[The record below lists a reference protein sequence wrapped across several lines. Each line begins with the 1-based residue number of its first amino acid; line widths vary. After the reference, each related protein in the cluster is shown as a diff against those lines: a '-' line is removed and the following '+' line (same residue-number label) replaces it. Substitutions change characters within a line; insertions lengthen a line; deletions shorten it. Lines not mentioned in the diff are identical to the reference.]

1 MSGAPTTGRM
11 LDISDLAVSRGPG
24 DVLRDVNLAVRAG
37 ELAVLLG
44 ANGAGKT
51 TLLDAV
57 SGLVTPRA
65 GRIRID
71 GREVS
76 GLSRAGRARLGI
88 RHVEQGR
95 AVFADLTVAENL
107 LVSAPRARHAE
118 ALGPFPELEKRMHVR
133 AGLLSGGEQQ
143 MLVLARALLSPASKR
158 ATGIRL
164 LLLDELSLGLA
175 PIVVA
180 RLLPVVRSLTERGIT
195 VLLVEQFAHLVLP
208 IADTVHVLDRG
219 SIAFSGTPAELE
231 ASPGVLHKAY
241 LSV

>member
-1 MSGAPTTGRM
+1 MTARL
-11 LDISDLAVSRGPG
+11 LDIRGLTVSRGPG
-24 DVLRDVNLAVRAG
+24 DVLRDVDLSVRTG

-57 SGLVTPRA
+57 SGLVATRA
-65 GRIRID
+65 GQLRFD
-71 GREVS
+71 GEEVS
-76 GLSRAGRARLGI
+76 GLTRTRRARLGI

-95 AVFADLTVAENL
+95 AVFGDLTVRENL
-107 LVSAPRARHAE
+107 AVAAPAERHAE
-118 ALGPFPELEKRMHVR
+118 ALEPFPELHKRMHVR
-133 AGLLSGGEQQ
+133 AALLSGGEQQ
-143 MLVLARALLSPASKR
+143 MLVLARALLRPASKR
-158 ATGIRL
+158 AAGTRL

-180 RLLPVVRSLTERGIT
+180 RLLPIVRSLTDQGIT
-195 VLLVEQFAHLVLP
+195 VLLVEQFANLVLP

-219 SIAFSGTPAELE
+219 AIAFSGSPAELE

-241 LSV
+241 LSA

>member
-1 MSGAPTTGRM
+1 MTEQL
-11 LDISDLAVSRGPG
+11 LDIRGLAVSRGPG
-24 DVLRDVNLAVRAG
+24 EVLRDVNLAVRAG

-44 ANGAGKT
+44 ANGAGKS

-57 SGLVTPRA
+57 SGLVATRA
-65 GRIRID
+65 GEVRFD
-71 GREVS
+71 GEEVS
-76 GLSRAGRARLGI
+76 GLSRTRRARLGI

-95 AVFADLTVAENL
+95 AIFGDLTVAENL
-107 LVSAPRARHAE
+107 AVVAPRQSHAE
-118 ALGPFPELEKRMHVR
+118 ALEQFPELRKRMDVR
-133 AGLLSGGEQQ
+133 AAMLSGGEQQ

-158 ATGIRL
+158 ATGTRL

-180 RLLPVVRSLTERGIT
+180 RLLPIVRSLTDRGIT

-219 SIAFSGTPAELE
+219 TIVFSGTQAELE
-231 ASPGVLHKAY
+231 ADPRILHKAY
-241 LSV
+241 LAA